1 ISYLPPPRALDC
13 SSIDL
18 SHLMQLFIPIFVS
31 SLIIISA
38 VRVKKASRSSLDK
51 VRELINDESARR
63 HSSIQSD
70 SIDFFADIRRD
81 PREARHHDEL
91 TVNNVEDY
99 FQGDVD
105 LSENQVEVILRN
117 LESTQLES
125 DIIKR
130 TKRKVGKTPLYK
142 RWKRRQPISFEFASE
157 IPPST
162 RNKIRNAM
170 RLWQANTC
178 IRFEENGPSVDRL
191 EFFDG
196 GGCSSF
202 VGRIGGTQGI
212 SISTPGC
219 DVVGIISHEIGH
231 ALGIFHEQARPDQER
246 HVSVNYNNIPISRWN
261 NFQPV
266 DDNHADLLGLPY
278 DTGSVMHYGPY
289 GFSSDPY
296 VPTIRTLDRNLQK
309 TIGQRAGP
317 SFLDFQAIN
326 LAYECTSHCKAGSMP
341 DCQRGGYVHPNNC
354 STCICPD
361 GLAGTE
367 CANIRLSNGP
377 CGGVLRASQVHG
389 FITSPN
395 YPNDYLVNT
404 ECYWMIQAPV
414 GGRVFLEIDADME
427 FALCEDTCDKSYV
440 EVKYNSDLRLTGA
453 RFCCPGAPRKPF
465 VSFTNE
471 MLVLM
476 RGFGGSAKGF
486 RARFWTD
493 AADPNGNTLNLI
505 PSTRLP
511 PPLQLTSTMVP
522 PLPVSFTL
530 PTIPP
535 MVMTTTTTRS
545 PETTTRSM
553 LLLLTTASPPRP
565 PPIITPA
572 TTTTPSTTEEKLIP
586 VHDCGCDVWTEWQG
600 KCSQQ
605 CGGCGSR
612 QRKRVCIKDET
623 CQTVEK
629 RPCNFDACPE
639 GTNFLLNNGEVHLL
653 WRGCCIGLFR
663 QGDSCAAL
671 EANSNPLLSIISEL
685 LKTNDAYGPQGS
697 EPPLEGAAIRS
708 RKRL

>member
-1 ISYLPPPRALDC
+1 LFFLVLISV
-13 SSIDL
+13 
-18 SHLMQLFIPIFVS
+18 VS
-31 SLIIISA
+31 CE
-38 VRVKKASRSSLDK
+38 RVKKASKSSLNR
-51 VRELINDESARR
+51 VRNLINDESARR
-63 HSSIQSD
+63 HNSLQSD

-81 PREARHHDEL
+81 PRERRHHDEL

-117 LESTQLES
+117 LESTHLETDS
-125 DIIKR
+125 IR
-130 TKRKVGKTPLYK
+130 RSKRKVGKTPLYK
-142 RWKRRQPISFEFASE
+142 RWRKRQPISFEFASE
-157 IPPST
+157 IPPAT

-178 IRFEENGPSVDRL
+178 IRFEENGPTVDRL

-246 HVSVNYNNIPISRWN
+246 YVSVNYNNIPISRWN

-266 DDNHADLLGLPY
+266 DENHADLLGLPY

-317 SFLDFQAIN
+317 AFLDFQAIN
-326 LAYECTSHCKAGSMP
+326 LAYECTDHCKNKP

-354 STCICPD
+354 STCLCPD

-377 CGGVLRASQVHG
+377 CGGVLRATPVHS
-389 FITSPN
+389 FIASPN
-395 YPNDYLVNT
+395 YPNEYQVNT
-404 ECYWMIQAPV
+404 ECYWMIQAPP

-465 VSFTNE
+465 VSFSNE
-471 MLVLM
+471 MLVIM

-486 RARFWTD
+486 QAHFWTD
-493 AADPNGNTLNLI
+493 AQEGNNVNTVNVHSTPRPSLQL
-505 PSTRLP
+505 PSTT
-511 PPLQLTSTMVP
+511 PLP
-522 PLPVSFTL
+522 PLPPMITPLLPLPFTL
-530 PTIPP
+530 PP
-535 MVMTTTTTRS
+535 TTTTIMTTERWR
-545 PETTTRSM
+545 ETSTTRM
-553 LLLLTTASPPRP
+553 MTTPPPTPPMRPLTTPPRP
-565 PPIITPA
+565 
-572 TTTTPSTTEEKLIP
+572 TTTTPMPEEKLIP
-586 VHDCGCDVWTEWQG
+586 VHDCGCKVWTEWEGQ
-600 KCSQQ
+600 CTQQ

-612 QRKRVCIKDET
+612 QRKRVCMKDET
-623 CQTVEK
+623 CQTTEK

-663 QGDSCAAL
+663 QGESCGSL
-671 EANSNPLLSIISEL
+671 EANANPLLSFFSEL
-685 LKTNDAYGPQGS
+685 LKTNDAYGPQQVG
-697 EPPLEGAAIRS
+697 EAPLEGAAIRP
-708 RKRL
+708 RRRL

>member
-1 ISYLPPPRALDC
+1 PLLLSVLIVIS
-13 SSIDL
+13 SS
-18 SHLMQLFIPIFVS
+18 
-31 SLIIISA
+31 A
-38 VRVKKASRSSLDK
+38 RVKKASRSSLNK
-51 VRELINDESARR
+51 VRELINDETARR
-63 HSSIQSD
+63 QSAIQSD

-81 PREARHHDEL
+81 PREAKHHDEL
-91 TVNNVEDY
+91 TVNNLEDY

-117 LESTQLES
+117 LEGTQLQS
-125 DIIKR
+125 DVIR
-130 TKRKVGKTPLYK
+130 RSKRKVGKTPLYK
-142 RWKRRQPISFEFASE
+142 RWKRKQPISFEFASE

-266 DDNHADLLGLPY
+266 DENHADLLGLPY

-317 SFLDFQAIN
+317 AFLDFQAIN
-326 LAYECTSHCKAGSMP
+326 LAYECTEHCSSKP

-389 FITSPN
+389 FLASPN

-404 ECYWMIQAPV
+404 ECYWMIQAPPR
-414 GGRVFLEIDADME
+414 GRVFLEIDAEME

-440 EVKYNSDLRLTGA
+440 EVKYHNDLRLTGA

-465 VSFTNE
+465 VSFSNE
-471 MLVLM
+471 MVVIM

-493 AADPNGNTLNLI
+493 ADAPDGNALI
-505 PSTRLP
+505 MVINHTTQA
-511 PPLQLTSTMVP
+511 PPLQLTSAMPPIAPPTLL
-522 PLPVSFTL
+522 PLPFTL
-530 PTIPP
+530 P
-535 MVMTTTTTRS
+535 MLMVVMTTTRR
-545 PETTTRSM
+545 PEPTTTRPF
-553 LLLLTTASPPRP
+553 LLTTMTSPSRP
-565 PPIITPA
+565 MLITPA
-572 TTTTPSTTEEKLIP
+572 PRITTTSSTTTEEKLIP
-586 VHDCGCDVWTEWQG
+586 VHDCGCQVWTEWQG
-600 KCSQQ
+600 QCSQQ
-605 CGGCGSR
+605 CGGCGKR
-612 QRKRVCIKDET
+612 QRKRTCIKDET

-663 QGDSCAAL
+663 RGDSCAAI
-671 EANSNPLLSIISEL
+671 ETNSNPLFSIISEL

-697 EPPLEGAAIRS
+697 EPPLEGASIRN